1 MKYYNG
7 SPEGVDLNLRAC
19 FLDQVKTEVDAFFKQ
34 FDDHPSKTSRWGH
47 HYFCK
52 DDGGLLIYNDQTPT
66 EHQCSICGKVYSDD
80 LLNGVWVYM
89 YRNQGVINAWKSA
102 LLFRETSDDIYLRYL
117 IDYAQYYASNY
128 LNFELHNKEGRHY
141 ESIETMAWGCSRIM
155 PQSLNE
161 AIWVI
166 RLINGLELVKDAL
179 PKGFISALHEQLF
192 SPMFHMFKPQVDKI
206 HNISCWLNS
215 AIGVM
220 GLFSNDHEMISF
232 AFEGPF
238 NIHNQLIQGVTKDYF
253 WYEGSIHYNFFTLEG
268 ITNLLLF
275 TKLYDYEFKTGLTTV
290 EAMLKQAYNYAF
302 DNHQLPNPN
311 DGWPNVN
318 LKSYSYI
325 YALGSKIYGLDSD
338 IGRILISILSKN
350 IDRKEFPLSKPYY
363 FNNDVSLEEFIFCPK
378 ARYLKPSM
386 NDTSSILFESSYC
399 GLIKDDVF
407 NVFFKYGHNG
417 PSHAHPDKMNIE
429 VVVDNKSLSR
439 DLSNSGYGNVL
450 CNEWHRVSASH
461 NTVVVDGQNHTSV
474 KGGICH
480 EMTDRRF
487 KVEAKNVYDGID
499 FIRAVSLTPDGL
511 SDEFSVINN
520 QGLLCDYF
528 FHVEGELLTALET
541 QEIDGHYNTNGYQHL
556 ENIVRVVTNQE
567 ALILTWQIGDT
578 VLKSKIDLS
587 HKSLILA
594 DSPDNPITGY
604 RKSLILRSVEHN
616 PVFKVNWTKE
626 SNND

>member
-1 MKYYNG
+1 MIYYDRPSHMMDSETKDKFIKQAKIEVEKY
-7 SPEGVDLNLRAC
+7 
-19 FLDQVKTEVDAFFKQ
+19 
-34 FDDHPSKTSRWGH
+34 FDHFNDDPSRTSRWGH

-66 EHQCSICGKVYSDD
+66 IHQCSICDKIYSNS

-102 LLFRETSDDIYLRYL
+102 LMYRETSDKKYLNFI
-117 IDYAQYYASNY
+117 IDYCNFYADNY
-128 LNFELHNKEGRHY
+128 LEFELHNKEGNHF
-141 ESIETMAWGCSRIM
+141 ESIETMDWGCSRIM

-161 AIWVI
+161 SIWVI
-166 RLINGLELVKDAL
+166 RLINALEMVKDDLSEAF
-179 PKGFISALHEQLF
+179 KIKMQDKMFK
-192 SPMFHMFKPQVDKI
+192 PMFHMFKPQVHKI

-220 GLFSNDHEMISF
+220 GLFTKDDDMIDF
-232 AFEGPF
+232 VFKGEF
-238 NIHNQLIQGVTKDYF
+238 NIVKQLEQGVTDDYF

-275 TKLYDYEFKTGLTTV
+275 TELYDYEFRTGKTIV
-290 EAMLKQAYNYAF
+290 KDMLLQAYRYAF

-325 YALGSKIYGLDSD
+325 YALGSKIYGPNSE
-338 IGRILISILSKN
+338 ITGILINILQKN
-350 IDRKEFPLSKPYY
+350 IDRGVFPLSKPYY
-363 FNNDVSLEEFIFCPK
+363 FNNEISLEEFIFCPN
-378 ARYLKPSM
+378 ARYLETQMLKSK
-386 NDTSSILFESSYC
+386 SILFDTSYC
-399 GLIKDDVF
+399 GLIKNDRL

-461 NTVVVDGQNHTSV
+461 NTVVVDGKNHTSV
-474 KGGICH
+474 EGGICH
-480 EMTDRRF
+480 DIKPTSFD
-487 KVEAKNVYDGID
+487 VEAKNVYDKID
-499 FIRAVSLTPDGL
+499 FRRSLSLTPKGFEDQ
-511 SDEFSVINN
+511 FSVMNN
-520 QGLLCDYF
+520 QGKTCDYF
-528 FHVEGELLTALET
+528 FHVEGELLSEFDLLDADLT
-541 QEIDGHYNTNGYQHL
+541 YNTNGYQHL
-556 ENIVRVVTNQE
+556 DKVKEIQSSLDSIDLKWQVGNLIIV
-567 ALILTWQIGDT
+567 
-578 VLKSKIDLS
+578 SKIDVS
-587 HKSLILA
+587 HKQLFIA

-604 RKSLILRSVEHN
+604 RKTLIVRSQESN
-616 PVFKVNWTKE
+616 PVFAVKWQTGE
-626 SNND
+626 